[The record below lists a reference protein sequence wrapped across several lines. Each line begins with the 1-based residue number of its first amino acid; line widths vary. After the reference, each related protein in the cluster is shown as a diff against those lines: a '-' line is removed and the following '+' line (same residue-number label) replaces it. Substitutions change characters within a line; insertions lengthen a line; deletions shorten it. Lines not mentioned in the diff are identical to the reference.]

1 MIARQCWASSLGA
14 QWPHLGV
21 SWLWVQKYIYIY
33 VCVYIYIYIYIDVR
47 STAADPFKYRYTE
60 VAMRWYSACK
70 KECGQKYTLGSP
82 PQKERNED
90 NAVEGLA
97 RALYYCTIVCYC
109 ITADVGGPYIGI
121 VVPR

>member
-1 MIARQCWASSLGA
+1 MV
-14 QWPHLGV
+14 HFGV
-21 SWLWVQKYIYIY
+21 
-33 VCVYIYIYIYIDVR
+33 
-47 STAADPFKYRYTE
+47 P
-60 VAMRWYSACK
+60 
-70 KECGQKYTLGSP
+70 GQKDW
-82 PQKERNED
+82 NED